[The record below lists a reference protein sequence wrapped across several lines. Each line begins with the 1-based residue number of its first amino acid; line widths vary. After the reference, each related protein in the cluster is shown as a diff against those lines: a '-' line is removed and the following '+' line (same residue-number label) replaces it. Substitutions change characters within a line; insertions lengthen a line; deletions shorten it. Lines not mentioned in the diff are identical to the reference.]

1 MRLVT
6 RFLQVSMLT
15 IIVIALWSSF
25 VVAAPTQAPLK
36 GEGKGM
42 KIVANVATG
51 SGTDMEM
58 ATIKGREYAFVAS
71 RTVTTEGGLPGGLNV
86 VDITNPEKPKL
97 ITKLPC
103 NLNQGDIQ
111 LSHDLKTVIMAAD
124 SAGGPDSCLMVG
136 KAGFMTIDISNPAK
150 PKAIGVA
157 EIARGAH
164 NTTAHPTKPFVY
176 NSNSDQAGGPE
187 IQVWSI
193 ANPAK
198 PKLVNTVNSI
208 PHAPHDIAFNTK
220 GTLAVTAARTHV
232 DIFDTSDPANPVL
245 KATTVCPG
253 CYLAHDAKFTPDGK
267 YIVVGDE
274 AAGGAAYPCPG
285 GALYFYELL
294 QGYIPRLAGVYEPG
308 EVVLARDNQGGPEAC
323 TSHVFDIS
331 DDSKKLAISWYSAG
345 TRYLDISNPQGATFG
360 EQGSGVVELGWFMPE
375 GGDSW
380 SSKFHKGPY
389 IFSNDINRGFDV
401 FKITAKG

>member
-1 MRLVT
+1 MRKMTNILRAITMAAVC
-6 RFLQVSMLT
+6 L
-15 IIVIALWSSF
+15 ALSAS
-25 VVAAPTQAPLK
+25 VVDAAPSGAPLK
-36 GEGKGM
+36 GEGKGL
-42 KIVANVATG
+42 KIVANVDTG
-51 SGTDMEM
+51 SGTDMEF

-71 RTVTTEGGLPGGLNV
+71 RSVDNDRKGGLNV
-86 VDITNPEKPKL
+86 IDVTKPETPKL
-97 ITKLPC
+97 VTKLPC

-111 LSHDLKTVIMAAD
+111 LSHDLKTAIMAAD
-124 SAGGPDSCLMVG
+124 AAGGPDACLMVG
-136 KAGFMTIDISNPAK
+136 KSGFMTIDISNPK
-150 PKAIGVA
+150 NPKAVGVA
-157 EIARGAH
+157 EISRGAH

-193 ANPAK
+193 ADPAK

-208 PHAPHDIAFNTK
+208 PHAPHDISFNEK

-245 KATTVCPG
+245 VSTTVCPG

-267 YIVVGDE
+267 WIIVGDE

-285 GALYFYELL
+285 GALYFYKLQQGNIPLL
-294 QGYIPRLAGVYEPG
+294 RGVFEPN
-308 EVVLARDNQGGPEAC
+308 EVVLASDDQGGPAAC

-331 DDSKKLAISWYSAG
+331 PDSKKLAISWYSAG
-345 TRYLDISNPQGATFG
+345 TRYLDISSMTGATFG
-360 EQGSGVVELGWFMPE
+360 EHNTGGVVELGWFIPE

-389 IFSNDINRGFDV
+389 IYSNDIARGFDV
-401 FKITAKG
+401 LKIEKP

>member
-1 MRLVT
+1 MRKITSLLRTAV
-6 RFLQVSMLT
+6 LT
-15 IIVIALWSSF
+15 AIAIALLAS
-25 VVAAPTQAPLK
+25 VVRAAPSGAPLK
-36 GEGKGM
+36 GEGENL
-42 KIVANVATG
+42 KIVANLDTG
-51 SGTDMEM
+51 SGTDMEF
-58 ATIKGREYAFVAS
+58 ATIKGREYGFVAS
-71 RTVTTEGGLPGGLNV
+71 RSVGDDRKGGLNV
-86 VDITNPEKPKL
+86 IDVTKPESPKL

-111 LSHDLKTVIMAAD
+111 ISHDQKTVIMAAD
-124 SAGGPDSCLMVG
+124 SAGGPDACLMVG
-136 KAGFMTIDISNPAK
+136 KSGFMTIDISNPKK
-150 PKAIGVA
+150 PKPVGVA
-157 EIARGAH
+157 EISRGSH

-193 ANPAK
+193 KNPAK
-198 PKLVNTVNSI
+198 PKLVNTVSSI

-232 DIFDTSDPANPVL
+232 DIFDTSDPANPTL
-245 KATTVCPG
+245 ASTTVCPG

-267 YIVVGDE
+267 WIIVGDE

-285 GALYFYELL
+285 GALYFYELQAGNVPL
-294 QGYIPRLAGVYEPG
+294 LRGVYEPN
-308 EVVLARDNQGGPEAC
+308 ELVLATDDQGALGAC

-331 DDSKKLAISWYSAG
+331 PDSKRLAISWYTAG
-345 TRYLDISNPQGATFG
+345 TRYLDISSMTGATFG
-360 EQGSGVVELGWFMPE
+360 EHDTGGVKELGWFIPA

-389 IFSNDINRGFDV
+389 IYSNDIARGFDV
-401 FKITAKG
+401 FKITKP

>member
-1 MRLVT
+1 MR
-6 RFLQVSMLT
+6 SLT
-15 IIVIALWSSF
+15 NVLRAITLAAVVIALFASTGRATPSR
-25 VVAAPTQAPLK
+25 APLK
-36 GEGKGM
+36 GEGENL
-42 KIVANVATG
+42 KIVANLNTG

-71 RTVTTEGGLPGGLNV
+71 RTTTEDAPKGGLNV
-86 VDITNPEKPKL
+86 VDITSPEKPKL

-111 LSHDLKTVIMAAD
+111 ISHDQKTIIMAAAA
-124 SAGGPDSCLMVG
+124 AGGPDACLMVG
-136 KAGFMTIDISNPAK
+136 KPGFMTKEISNPAK

-232 DIFDTSDPANPVL
+232 DIFDTTDPANPVL

-267 YIVVGDE
+267 WIVVGDE

-285 GALYFYELL
+285 GALYFYELVNGFVPTL
-294 QGYIPRLAGVYEPG
+294 RAVYEPPEFVFAQEG
-308 EVVLARDNQGGPEAC
+308 QTGP
-323 TSHVFDIS
+323 
-331 DDSKKLAISWYSAG
+331 
-345 TRYLDISNPQGATFG
+345 
-360 EQGSGVVELGWFMPE
+360 
-375 GGDSW
+375 
-380 SSKFHKGPY
+380 
-389 IFSNDINRGFDV
+389 
-401 FKITAKG
+401 